1 MDCLKLRSTAGS
13 AYQAEQKRLR
23 VRLAH
28 GSHTLLNNCTE
39 QAAEERSILVNSAHG
54 CKLSKMEMREIK
66 VLP

>member
-1 MDCLKLRSTAGS
+1 MDCLKLRSTAD
-13 AYQAEQKRLR
+13 QHIKPKQKRLR